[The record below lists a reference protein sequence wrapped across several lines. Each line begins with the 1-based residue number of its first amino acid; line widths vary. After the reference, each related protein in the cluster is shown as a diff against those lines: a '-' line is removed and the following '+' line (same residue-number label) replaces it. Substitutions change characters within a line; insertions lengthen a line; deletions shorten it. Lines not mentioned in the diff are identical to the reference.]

1 MLSVIGLTISTQNR
15 GAAQEIDP
23 GFEARRSQGVPEA
36 SFQELLEYLGQWE
49 TDEGSWI
56 DPSDL
61 DWLLQPDQETGN
73 DEEK

>member
-1 MLSVIGLTISTQNR
+1 MGLTISIQDR

-23 GFEARRSQGVPEA
+23 GFESRRSQGVPKA

-61 DWLLQPDQETGN
+61 DWLLQSDQETGN